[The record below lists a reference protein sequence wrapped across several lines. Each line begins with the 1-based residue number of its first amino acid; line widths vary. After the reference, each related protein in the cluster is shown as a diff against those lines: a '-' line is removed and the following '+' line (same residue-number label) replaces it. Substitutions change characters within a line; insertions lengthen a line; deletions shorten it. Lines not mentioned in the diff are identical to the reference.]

1 MKEITDAVKLRR
13 RTQEVFELA
22 ALPGEQCVRGL
33 GQPETADF
41 ARGATVQPGTP
52 SPAPKVWIACLLLPL
67 SAGTSEEDRK
77 RLLTFVVVG
86 GGPTGVEFAGA
97 AHSLPD
103 NRSCAG

>member
-1 MKEITDAVKLRR
+1 MSWRRCQVSYACGDLASLRAQL
-13 RTQEVFELA
+13 T
-22 ALPGEQCVRGL
+22 LPVVPQCI
-33 GQPETADF
+33 PF
-41 ARGATVQPGTP
+41 GTP

-67 SAGTSEEDRK
+67 TAGTSEEDRK